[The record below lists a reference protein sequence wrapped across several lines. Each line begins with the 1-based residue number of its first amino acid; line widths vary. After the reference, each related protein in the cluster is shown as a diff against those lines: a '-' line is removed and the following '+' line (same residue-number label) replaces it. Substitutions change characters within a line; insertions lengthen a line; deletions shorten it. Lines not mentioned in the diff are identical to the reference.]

1 MASRRPV
8 PVAWERVCV
17 RSKCA
22 SLRLVVLD
30 LGLED
35 GNGLTLLDRVRA
47 ADGLASRIDQ
57 DLPVI
62 VLSGRAG
69 DADRVRSFA
78 RGADDHVC
86 KPFLYAEL
94 LARMRAVLRRAEGR
108 RARGVVRVGELT
120 LDPSTRAV
128 RLAGRRIEL
137 AAKEFAL
144 LQALAEQPTRVY
156 RKQELLRDVWG
167 YLSPGNTRTLD
178 AHAYRLRRKLQPS
191 RAALDRERARRGLQ
205 ADGGAVSWEEAVLIA
220 FGWCGW
226 ALALAA
232 LCTLWRRL
240 ELVADAEHELR
251 GAVTA
256 IGLAADR
263 ERPPPVQ
270 LQLDRMT
277 AALADLSEA
286 RGAQSPPPAELEPGR
301 LAQVLANVIA
311 NAAEHGVGPVEVRA
325 CRQGGVARLE
335 LVNRSEP
342 GRPGR
347 RGRARAR
354 AS

>member
-1 MASRRPV
+1 MNDDRLVLVVEDDQVTRAFLLENLMADGFRTAGASGLGEGLR
-8 PVAWERVCV
+8 AIEV
-17 RSKCA
+17 RQPS
-22 SLRLVVLD
+22 LVVLD

-191 RAALDRERARRGLQ
+191 ARPWI
-205 ADGGAVSWEEAVLIA
+205 V
-220 FGWCGW
+220 
-226 ALALAA
+226 
-232 LCTLWRRL
+232 
-240 ELVADAEHELR
+240 
-251 GAVTA
+251 
-256 IGLAADR
+256 
-263 ERPPPVQ
+263 
-270 LQLDRMT
+270 
-277 AALADLSEA
+277 
-286 RGAQSPPPAELEPGR
+286 
-301 LAQVLANVIA
+301 NVR
-311 NAAEHGVGPVEVRA
+311 GVG
-325 CRQGGVARLE
+325 
-335 LVNRSEP
+335 S
-342 GRPGR
+342 
-347 RGRARAR
+347 
-354 AS
+354 S